1 MTAINWNASKEDI
14 DIIFAIVDRA
24 IESIKK
30 NTGRELDRVSLAMD
44 LTATHLNGT
53 PLRLADLLAADEY
66 NFAHDV
72 VGIINNMNRR
82 TGKPENC
89 FLPRFAA

>member
-1 MTAINWNASKEDI
+1 MNAINWNASKEDS
-14 DIIFAIVDRA
+14 DTIFAIVDRA
-24 IESIKK
+24 LVAIK
-30 NTGRELDRVSLAMD
+30 NHTGRELDRTSLAMD

-53 PLRLADLLAADEY
+53 PLRLAELLAADDY

-72 VGIINNMNRR
+72 VGIINNVNRR
-82 TGKPENC
+82 TGKLENC